1 MTVDYSNSTINDA
14 IEEYIHKKRDRDILK
29 RRLIDGITYDE
40 LAGEFEMSVR
50 QIKNI
55 VYKEQDKL
63 FKMI

>member
-1 MTVDYSNSTINDA
+1 MTVDYSNSAINDA
-14 IEEYIHKKRDRDILK
+14 IEEYIHEKRDRDILK
-29 RRLIDGITYDE
+29 RRLIDCITYDE

-55 VYKEQDKL
+55 VYREQDKL

>member
-1 MTVDYSNSTINDA
+1 MTVDYSNSAINDA

-55 VYKEQDKL
+55 VYREQDKL